1 MLIDPNILITWG
13 GVSKIYKKNE
23 FIFTEGSNA
32 RFYYQI
38 LEGSVK
44 MYNINEDGKEYT
56 QGLFHSGESF
66 GEPPLFICE
75 KYPASA
81 ISTKTS
87 IILKLSKESLY
98 KILSSYPE
106 IQLNIIELLS
116 KRIFLKAN
124 SLRDII
130 NNSPEHRLL
139 CFLRNYK
146 HNHHLT
152 GKFLFP
158 FTRQELAN
166 FIGLRV
172 ETVIRTLKKMEVEQ
186 TIEFH
191 NHKIYF

>member
-152 GKFLFP
+152 GKFLFHL
-158 FTRQELAN
+158 LAKSL
-166 FIGLRV
+166 IIL
-172 ETVIRTLKKMEVEQ
+172 
-186 TIEFH
+186 
-191 NHKIYF
+191 